1 MVALC
6 LLGDLLS
13 ECGLYDDIMGLTKE
27 ISVSQNTCDLDAYF
41 EEDHFCEI
49 RCKIS
54 DGSTPVIATDQI
66 QASCDFETSSLP
78 SSPSSTV
85 NQPNVSKREVFY
97 LYQTWV
103 INIVNFSCCA
113 IITSIYSQLQ
123 RKKHRKYLSTSSWAI
138 VVCVECIRVEIYST
152 SFLPSVR
159 IMGRRNGLTAERS

>member
-49 RCKIS
+49 HCKIS

-78 SSPSSTV
+78 SSLSSTV

-103 INIVNFSCCA
+103 INIVNYSCLCNYNLYLFA
-113 IITSIYSQLQ
+113 AP
-123 RKKHRKYLSTSSWAI
+123 KKKAQKISLN
-138 VVCVECIRVEIYST
+138 E
-152 SFLPSVR
+152 FLGDSG
-159 IMGRRNGLTAERS
+159 MC